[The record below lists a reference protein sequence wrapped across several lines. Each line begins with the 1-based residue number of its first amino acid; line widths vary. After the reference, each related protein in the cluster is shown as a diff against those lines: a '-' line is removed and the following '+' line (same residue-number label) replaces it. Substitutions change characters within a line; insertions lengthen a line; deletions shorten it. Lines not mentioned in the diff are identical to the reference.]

1 MSIAKWPLAGI
12 LLAGSVLASIALP
25 SAAYADPHIVQ
36 VGQSYAG
43 TPISFTLGDSTF
55 TFNATGD
62 IFAPTAGD
70 GSGTAEFNTIF
81 GQPTSYFVDRGTVTF
96 GADQQ
101 YAAFASPT
109 TISYSN
115 GDNFIGLR
123 ATDGTNVYYG
133 FAYTTDDVL
142 NSYGFETTPG
152 ATITATTAAGP
163 AGAVP
168 EPASWALMLGG
179 FGMVGGAMRSR
190 KRAGVRFA

>member
-1 MSIAKWPLAGI
+1 MATLTRPVAEM
-12 LLAGSVLASIALP
+12 LLASAALAAAAIP
-25 SAAYADPHIVQ
+25 SAAYADPHIVN
-36 VGQSYAG
+36 VGQSYTD

-55 TFNATGD
+55 TFSATGD
-62 IFAPTAGD
+62 WFAPTAVQTG
-70 GSGTAEFNTIF
+70 GTGEINTIF
-81 GQPTSYFVDRGTVTF
+81 GQPTTYFVDRGTVTF
-96 GADQQ
+96 GASDQ
-101 YAAFASPT
+101 YAGFSSPT

-133 FAYTTDDVL
+133 FAYTTDNML

-152 ATITATTAAGP
+152 ASSTATVAGAP

-179 FGMVGGAMRSR
+179 FGLVGGAMRAR
-190 KRAGVRFA
+190 RRTIAFA